1 MDATLYTCLKCNFT
15 TPLKPNFTRHC
26 TTRKHIE
33 MPELIPE
40 SEEEKFHKTL
50 VDLIEKQGQRITEL
64 EDKITSMYID
74 LYKPKKLNKKIKE

>member
-1 MDATLYTCLKCNFT
+1 
-15 TPLKPNFTRHC
+15 
-26 TTRKHIE
+26 